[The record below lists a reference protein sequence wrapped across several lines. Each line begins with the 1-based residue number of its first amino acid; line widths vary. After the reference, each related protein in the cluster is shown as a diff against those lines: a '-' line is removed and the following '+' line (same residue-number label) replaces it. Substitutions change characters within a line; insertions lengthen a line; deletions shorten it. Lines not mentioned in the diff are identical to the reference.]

1 VRDLA
6 DCFEYSFDRKGEI
19 MANRKG
25 LTEIQEQILDAIL
38 EYRQEK
44 GYNPTMREVGEK
56 VGLSSTSSVSYQLS
70 QLRELGYLAKAD
82 AGQRAMDVLK
92 NAEGA
97 QADLARPLPSNAL
110 SIPVVGR
117 IAAGGPILAEQNVE
131 NHLTLPRELVGSGD
145 LFILKVSGDS
155 MIDAAICDGDWV
167 VVRSQQT
174 ADNGDIVAALLEDE
188 ATVKVF
194 KQNNGQT
201 WLMPRNSNYDPIDG
215 THAVIMGKVVS
226 VLRAL

>member
-1 VRDLA
+1 MNEKDLT
-6 DCFEYSFDRKGEI
+6 DIQSKI
-19 MANRKG
+19 M
-25 LTEIQEQILDAIL
+25 QAIVT
-38 EYRQEK
+38 YRNEK
-44 GYNPTMREVGEK
+44 GYNPTMREVGEA
-56 VGLSSTSSVSYQLS
+56 VGLSSVSSVSYQLS
-70 QLRELGYLAKAD
+70 QLRERGYLNKAE

-92 NAEGA
+92 SVSGVVDETG
-97 QADLARPLPSNAL
+97 RGLPDNVT

-117 IAAGGPILAEQNVE
+117 IAAGGPILAEQNIE
-131 NHLTLPRELVGSGD
+131 NHFALPRELVGNGD

-167 VVRSQQT
+167 VVRQQQT
-174 ADNGDIVAALLEDE
+174 ADNGDIVAALLEDS

-194 KQNNGQT
+194 KQTNGQT
-201 WLMPRNSNYDPIDG
+201 WLLPRNSAYDPIDG

>member
-1 VRDLA
+1 MNDKSQA
-6 DCFEYSFDRKGEI
+6 SKPQ
-19 MANRKG
+19 NPKG
-25 LTEIQEQILDAIL
+25 LSEIQEKIVEAIVS
-38 EYRQEK
+38 YRNEK
-44 GYNPTMREVGEK
+44 GYNPTMREVGEA

-70 QLRELGYLAKAD
+70 QLRELGYLSKAD

-92 NAEGA
+92 SVPGVNDESG
-97 QADLARPLPSNAL
+97 RSAL
-110 SIPVVGR
+110 GNVVSIPLVGR
-117 IAAGGPILAEQNVE
+117 IAAGGPILAVENVE
-131 NHLTLPRELVGSGD
+131 NHFTLPRELVGNGD

-167 VVRSQQT
+167 VVRQQQN
-174 ADNGDIVAALLEDE
+174 ADNGDIVAALLEDS

-201 WLMPRNSNYDPIDG
+201 WLLPRNSAYDPIDG

-226 VLRAL
+226 VIRSL

>member
-1 VRDLA
+1 
-6 DCFEYSFDRKGEI
+6 
-19 MANRKG
+19 MAAESSTPKN
-25 LTEIQEQILDAIL
+25 LTEIQEKIIEAIVG
-38 EYRQEK
+38 YRNEK
-44 GYNPTMREVGEK
+44 GYNPTMREVGEA

-70 QLRELGYLAKAD
+70 QLRELGYLSKAD

-92 NAEGA
+92 SVPGVSDESG
-97 QADLARPLPSNAL
+97 RSNNVIA
-110 SIPVVGR
+110 IPVVGR

-131 NHLTLPRELVGSGD
+131 NHFTLPRELVGNGD

-167 VVRSQQT
+167 VVRQQQS
-174 ADNGDIVAALLEDE
+174 AENGDIVAALLEDS

-194 KQNNGQT
+194 KQTNGQT
-201 WLMPRNSNYDPIDG
+201 WLLPRNSAYDPIDG

-226 VLRAL
+226 VIRAL